1 MNTKDGK
8 FQLNSVDDEY
18 EYEGKPSI
26 VSYSFCMRH
35 QGPFHSTRATTKM
48 SWATISR
55 RSRKGKIQGKEEEE
69 RKEKDKKRK
78 TNRQE
83 VLMQQTCYHIYSSF
97 FFIYEKYEVWKY
109 VSIFPKFNQKSPPNN
124 GHIFKRSYIYLGLEV
139 STSPGWVVVVP
150 SLYLTVYGMRPFFS
164 GEMVPGVIPLQG
176 FQGHIPALGKG
187 KTCSKVP
194 FLVGYVFFFSQEF
207 FTLKSRFFFF
217 G

>member
-1 MNTKDGK
+1 MSPWESPGLGGIAVPEVYRHILTAYNIDDMNTKDGK

-97 FFIYEKYEVWKY
+97 FSYMKSMKYESMY
-109 VSIFPKFNQKSPPNN
+109 LFSPNSTKNPPPTMA
-124 GHIFKRSYIYLGLEV
+124 IYL
-139 STSPGWVVVVP
+139 
-150 SLYLTVYGMRPFFS
+150 
-164 GEMVPGVIPLQG
+164 
-176 FQGHIPALGKG
+176 KG
-187 KTCSKVP
+187 AI
-194 FLVGYVFFFSQEF
+194 Y
-207 FTLKSRFFFF
+207 TLA
-217 G
+217 